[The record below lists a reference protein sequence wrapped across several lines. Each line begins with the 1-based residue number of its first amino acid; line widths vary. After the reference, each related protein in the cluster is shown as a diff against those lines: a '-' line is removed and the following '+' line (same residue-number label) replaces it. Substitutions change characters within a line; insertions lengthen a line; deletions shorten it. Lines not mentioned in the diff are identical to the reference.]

1 MGSNFWI
8 ATGIGILG
16 MLACIMIFQQTER
29 KRMLIWKMIADSLW
43 LIQYVLLGAY
53 GGVATTAVAILR
65 GAVFLKWDPRK
76 KGGKLILTAFLIIS
90 VTLGLLTWN
99 NAFNLFSMAASV
111 IAIVSFW
118 IGNPKLSRI
127 LAFPISTSMLI
138 YDVAYLSIMGIFNES
153 FSMISSLIGI
163 LRHDVKKI
171 SDKKENQA

>member
-1 MGSNFWI
+1 MEPRFWI
-8 ATGIGILG
+8 ATGIGVLG
-16 MLACIMIFQQTER
+16 MIACIMIFQQTER
-29 KRMLIWKMIADSLW
+29 KKMLIWKMIADSLW

-53 GGVATTAVAILR
+53 GGVGTTAIAVLR
-65 GAVFLKWDPRK
+65 GAVFLKWDPRQ
-76 KGGKLILTAFLIIS
+76 KGGKPVLIAFLIVS
-90 VTLGLLTWN
+90 VAVGLLTWK

-138 YDVAYLSIMGIFNES
+138 YDVAYLSVMGIFNES

-163 LRHDVKKI
+163 IRHDAKKN
-171 SDKKENQA
+171 SASKESEA

>member
-1 MGSNFWI
+1 MGPKFWI
-8 ATGIGILG
+8 ATGIGVLG
-16 MLACIMIFQQTER
+16 MAACIMIFQQTER
-29 KRMLIWKMIADSLW
+29 KKMLIWKMIADSLW

-53 GGVATTAVAILR
+53 GGVGTTAVAVLR
-65 GAVFLKWDPRK
+65 GAVFLKWDPRQ
-76 KGGKLILTAFLIIS
+76 KGGKLVLTAFLIIS
-90 VTLGLLTWN
+90 VAVGLLTWK

-163 LRHDVKKI
+163 IRHDVKKI
-171 SDKKENQA
+171 SAPKEGEA